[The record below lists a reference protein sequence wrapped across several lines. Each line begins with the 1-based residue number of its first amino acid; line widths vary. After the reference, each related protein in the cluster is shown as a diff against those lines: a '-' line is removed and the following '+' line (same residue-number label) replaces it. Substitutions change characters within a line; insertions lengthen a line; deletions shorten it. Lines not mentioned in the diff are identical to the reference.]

1 MRIAVRVSV
10 SRKVFAAGRDARRLQ
25 PANHGT
31 PECGREVRALG
42 QRAIADDGVRGV
54 RMDVE
59 DRRVVEVDADGRELR
74 RERRRKT
81 LRQLLVAAPAQRDC
95 RRPLGERLL
104 QPGHPPAFL
113 IDAHPQRPVDREVR
127 DLARELRHLTGLD
140 DVPGKVDDAAEIE
153 LGDEPAKLGG
163 NSVAGESDDRQ
174 PADVAPKLANRHSPA
189 HYNARV
195 RIASSAP
202 TRIDL
207 AGGTFDIWPLY
218 LFHER
223 AQTIN
228 AALSLRAHCTLT
240 SRHDER
246 VTLTSDDTGE
256 RVEAGSLDALTVDT
270 LPLVARLVKHFGARG
285 VDVRTRSESPVGA
298 GIAGSSA
305 LNVAT
310 AGALAEWTGRRLEP
324 DQLLNI
330 AMNVEAQVIR
340 VPTGVQ
346 DYRPAFYGGVSAVEM
361 DVAGVRRVALHVD
374 ARELSRRIVVAY

>member
-1 MRIAVRVSV
+1 
-10 SRKVFAAGRDARRLQ
+10 
-25 PANHGT
+25 
-31 PECGREVRALG
+31 
-42 QRAIADDGVRGV
+42 
-54 RMDVE
+54 
-59 DRRVVEVDADGRELR
+59 
-74 RERRRKT
+74 
-81 LRQLLVAAPAQRDC
+81 
-95 RRPLGERLL
+95 
-104 QPGHPPAFL
+104 
-113 IDAHPQRPVDREVR
+113 
-127 DLARELRHLTGLD
+127 
-140 DVPGKVDDAAEIE
+140 
-153 LGDEPAKLGG
+153 
-163 NSVAGESDDRQ
+163 VAGESDDRQ

-218 LFHER
+218 LFHDR

-256 RVEAGSLDALTVDT
+256 RVEAASVDALTVDT

-374 ARELSRRIVVAY
+374 ARELSRRIVVAYTGESRQSGINNWDVMVRRIRGDEEVVSAFDAIRDAALAMRAALESGDWTGAARQLAAEWTARKRLAPRVTTPPIDELFDRAHRAGALAGKVCGAGGGGCLFCLVDRDRHAAVSSALADGGARVLACEIEPDGLRIERS

>member
-1 MRIAVRVSV
+1 M
-10 SRKVFAAGRDARRLQ
+10 
-25 PANHGT
+25 
-31 PECGREVRALG
+31 
-42 QRAIADDGVRGV
+42 
-54 RMDVE
+54 
-59 DRRVVEVDADGRELR
+59 
-74 RERRRKT
+74 
-81 LRQLLVAAPAQRDC
+81 
-95 RRPLGERLL
+95 
-104 QPGHPPAFL
+104 
-113 IDAHPQRPVDREVR
+113 
-127 DLARELRHLTGLD
+127 
-140 DVPGKVDDAAEIE
+140 
-153 LGDEPAKLGG
+153 
-163 NSVAGESDDRQ
+163 
-174 PADVAPKLANRHSPA
+174 
-189 HYNARV
+189 

-218 LFHER
+218 LFHEH

-246 VTLTSDDTGE
+246 VTLMSDDTGE
-256 RVEAGSLDALTVDT
+256 RVDAASPDALAVDT

-324 DQLLNI
+324 DQLLNV

-340 VPTGVQ
+340 VPTG
-346 DYRPAFYGGVSAVEM
+346 YRII
-361 DVAGVRRVALHVD
+361 VRRSTAASRPSKWTSPACGASPSTSTLH
-374 ARELSRRIVVAY
+374 ELSRRIVVAYTGESRQSGINNWDVMVRRIRGDEEVVSAFDAIRDAALAMRGALELGDWTGAARQLAAEWTARKRLAPRVTTPPIDELFERAHRAGALAGKVCGAGGGGCLFCLVDPDRQVAVSSALADGGARVLNCEIERDGLRIERS